1 MLQVGDDLRHG
12 RMGNT
17 EMLGSLGE
25 TSRLHDREK
34 HAQVPQ
40 PQSASDVIVPIGYL
54 RHKRPLSSV
63 QPIRDY
69 RLYLAS
75 PIAAISP
82 GDGSNTAR
90 EANVEP
96 SRRRFLHLAA
106 TATAFPMFPHIAR
119 AQTYPARPVRIVVGF
134 PPGGPADIIARLIG
148 QLLQERLGQPFV
160 IDNRPG
166 AGSNIATEAVA
177 RAPADGYTLLVVA
190 TPNTINATLYKKL
203 NFNFIRDIVPVA
215 STNRSPFVMEVNPS
229 VPAKTVPEFIAYAK
243 ANPGKINMASGGIG
257 TPQHICGE
265 LFKMMTGVDMV
276 HVPYRGMGAALTDL
290 LGGQVQFTI
299 DVMSSSI
306 EHIRAGKLR
315 ALAVTTAARADAL
328 PDVPTV
334 GDFVPGYEASGWAG
348 LGAPRKTPDEIIDKL
363 NNEINAGLADPNI
376 KARLADLGST
386 AFAGSPAEFGKL
398 IAQETEKWAKV
409 VRFSGAKAQ

>member
-1 MLQVGDDLRHG
+1 M
-12 RMGNT
+12 
-17 EMLGSLGE
+17 
-25 TSRLHDREK
+25 
-34 HAQVPQ
+34 
-40 PQSASDVIVPIGYL
+40 
-54 RHKRPLSSV
+54 
-63 QPIRDY
+63 
-69 RLYLAS
+69 
-75 PIAAISP
+75 
-82 GDGSNTAR
+82 
-90 EANVEP
+90 EP
-96 SRRRFLHLAA
+96 SRRRFLHLAGA
-106 TATAFPMFPHIAR
+106 AAVLPAFPCIAR

-148 QLLQERLGQPFV
+148 QWLQERLGQPFV

-190 TPNTINATLYKKL
+190 TPNTINATLYEKL
-203 NFNFIRDIVPVA
+203 NFDFIRDIAPVA

-243 ANPGKINMASGGIG
+243 ANPGKISMASGGIG

-265 LFKMMTGVDMV
+265 LFKMMTGVEMV

-363 NNEINAGLADPNI
+363 NNEINAGLADPNL
-376 KARLADLGST
+376 KARLAGLGST

-398 IAQETEKWAKV
+398 IAQETEKWARV